1 MACKQ
6 FRIFPITGWGN
17 DGFPTLGN
25 PVKPCVP
32 ASGSKEVVTSSLTAT
47 HASNS
52 ADLNADDVSEPLF
65 AVTGYDLT
73 VSLYGVDADFL
84 AAIGL
89 ATKDAAGNL
98 AFKTTNDVHVAAFV
112 KGEDQKGKAYEYFFY
127 DLVARPLD
135 VSIQTKVAGQAADP
149 IQLNFHGSPITTSA
163 YGDIPWFKVL
173 QGNTGYVSGEPAAND
188 FYKGT
193 AANSN

>member
-6 FRIFPITGWGN
+6 FRIFPITGWDN
-17 DGFPTLGN
+17 NGFPTVGN

-47 HASNS
+47 HSTNS
-52 ADLNADDVSEPLF
+52 ADLNADDASEQIF
-65 AVTGYDLT
+65 AVTGYDLS
-73 VSLYGVDADFL
+73 VSIYGADADFL

-98 AFKTTNDVHVAAFV
+98 AFKTSNDVHVAAFV

-135 VSIQTKVAGQAADP
+135 VNVQTKVAGQVAEP
-149 IQLNFHGSPITTSA
+149 IQLNFRGAPISTTS
-163 YGDIPWFKVL
+163 YGDIPWFKVF
-173 QGNTGYVSGEPAAND
+173 QGNTGYVAGEVAAAD

-193 AANSN
+193 ASV